1 MVCKD
6 VKIQNE
12 NAKQAVNIVYFVL
25 YCLIEDV
32 KVLICNLQSC
42 LILIAWDGLLLYP
55 PTYMGKSRIKF
66 SLRTHHRVTL
76 FNIDN
81 IPEDGEK

>member
-6 VKIQNE
+6 VKIHNE

-42 LILIAWDGLLLYP
+42 LILVA
-55 PTYMGKSRIKF
+55 
-66 SLRTHHRVTL
+66 
-76 FNIDN
+76 
-81 IPEDGEK
+81 